1 MRAGDGCPVI
11 ARTASGEP
19 PSSPTA
25 DAAKTPTSS
34 PRCGRWIGAASA
46 ENEPGWPN
54 STQGG
59 SGGLARSAG
68 PLFVS

>member
-1 MRAGDGCPVI
+1 MRAADACRAT
-11 ARTASGEP
+11 ARTASDEP
-19 PSSPTA
+19 LSSPTA
-25 DAAKTPTSS
+25 GAAKTPTSS